1 MSKRVSSRLAKKK
14 KKKLAKQ
21 SVVLLLL
28 SILIGSIFVFLILPT
43 AVRFFFDFLDKET
56 NLSEVDTIPPQPPVA
71 VPPPNYTQESKITL
85 EGYGEAEAQVHLVVN
100 NQKQDKV
107 EIDDQGQ
114 FSVTANLSEGE
125 NQLKIYSTDE
135 AGNES
140 VSKIYQVV
148 KDTQPPEI
156 KIGFPEDG
164 ASFELQEDQVITV
177 RGETEPLSKVSI
189 NETVIYADSQGL
201 FSGRL
206 RLMRGE
212 NAVKIQI
219 EDQAGNKS
227 EHELTVYYRR

>member
-28 SILIGSIFVFLILPT
+28 SILIGSIFIFFVLPT

-56 NLSEVDTIPPQPPVA
+56 NLSEVDSIPPQPPVVA
-71 VPPPNYTQESKITL
+71 PPPNHTQDSKVTL
-85 EGYGEAEAQVHLVVN
+85 EGFGEAEALVHLVVN

-114 FSVTANLSEGE
+114 FSITANLSEGE
-125 NQLKIYSTDE
+125 NRIKIYSIDE

-140 VSKIYQVV
+140 VSKSYQVE

-156 KIGFPEDG
+156 KIGFPEEG
-164 ASFELQEDQVITV
+164 ANFELREDQVITV

-189 NETVIYADSQGL
+189 NETVIYADNQGL

-206 RLMRGE
+206 RLSQGE
-212 NAVKIQI
+212 NVIKIQI
-219 EDQAGNKS
+219 EDPAGNQS
-227 EHELTVYYRR
+227 EHELTVYYRK